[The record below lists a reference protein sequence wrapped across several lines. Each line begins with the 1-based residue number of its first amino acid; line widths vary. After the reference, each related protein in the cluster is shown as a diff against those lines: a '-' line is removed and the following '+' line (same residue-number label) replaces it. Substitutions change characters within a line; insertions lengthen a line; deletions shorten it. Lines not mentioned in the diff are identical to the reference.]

1 MCSLKCYRKD
11 VKYYFCSVVYQEQQ
25 NVKVRRRVNLSV
37 HLKDGQL
44 SLISTNKGLTFSS
57 IFKNETKYS
66 EFINHIGNPEHKRIN
81 SRFRIGNHNFKIET
95 GRFTITKI
103 PEDLG
108 ICDNYSLNS
117 VEHEMN
123 VFFPWL
129 IWWFEKQYSFLLK
142 SINEIR
148 YSLTL
153 FVYRVTPCTKMVIL
167 NKLVV
172 VVGILGRLWN
182 SFHCCS
188 S

>member
-1 MCSLKCYRKD
+1 M
-11 VKYYFCSVVYQEQQ
+11 
-25 NVKVRRRVNLSV
+25 SV

-44 SLISTNKGLTFSS
+44 SLISTNKKLTFSS
-57 IFKNETKYS
+57 IFKNERKYS

-81 SRFRIGNHNFKIET
+81 SKFRIGNHNFKIET

-129 IWWFEKQYSFLLK
+129 IMM
-142 SINEIR
+142 I
-148 YSLTL
+148 
-153 FVYRVTPCTKMVIL
+153 
-167 NKLVV
+167 
-172 VVGILGRLWN
+172 
-182 SFHCCS
+182 
-188 S
+188 

>member
-1 MCSLKCYRKD
+1 MCSLQCYRKD
-11 VKYYFCSVVYQEQQ
+11 FKYYFCSVVHQEQQ

-44 SLISTNKGLTFSS
+44 SLISTNKKLTFSS
-57 IFKNETKYS
+57 IFKNEAKYS

-81 SRFRIGNHNFKIET
+81 SKFRIGNHNFKIET

-117 VEHEMN
+117 VEHETN

-129 IWWFEKQYSFLLK
+129 I
-142 SINEIR
+142 
-148 YSLTL
+148 
-153 FVYRVTPCTKMVIL
+153 
-167 NKLVV
+167 
-172 VVGILGRLWN
+172 
-182 SFHCCS
+182 
-188 S
+188 

>member
-11 VKYYFCSVVYQEQQ
+11 FKYYFCSVVYQEQQ

-44 SLISTNKGLTFSS
+44 SLISTNKELTFSS

-81 SRFRIGNHNFKIET
+81 SKFRIGNHNFKIET

-108 ICDNYSLNS
+108 ICDNYSLKFSWTWNERIFS
-117 VEHEMN
+117 LAYMMIWETIL
-123 VFFPWL
+123 FF
-129 IWWFEKQYSFLLK
+129 IK
-142 SINEIR
+142 INKWN
-148 YSLTL
+148 TL
-153 FVYRVTPCTKMVIL
+153 FL
-167 NKLVV
+167 NSLC
-172 VVGILGRLWN
+172 L
-182 SFHCCS
+182 
-188 S
+188 